1 MGLNSLVRSKKF
13 KNFMSKLYGWGAAV
27 VILGALFKINHY
39 PGANL
44 MLIIGLGTE
53 ATIFFFSAF
62 EPPYVE
68 PDWSLVYPELAGMYH
83 GQETEM
89 PIKNKDLTKELD
101 KMLADAKIGPE
112 LIHSLSKGLHNLSE
126 NTSKLGEVTNAAVAT
141 EDYVKNVK
149 AATSTVGDLT
159 QAYKKQSDVLSQEN
173 QVSEE
178 YFKSLK
184 SASSSA
190 ANLASAYASAS
201 ETIKSDLNSTKDL
214 VGNMSNAAAS
224 AKILQESY
232 VKSAEILAK
241 SAAALDFSSIEG
253 GAYMQ
258 QLQKISGNLSAL
270 NSVYE
275 LQLKANEGN
284 VQLNKDL
291 QDKYALFLKN
301 LNESIE
307 QTSQYKQGVEMLA
320 QNVAALNKV
329 YGNMLVAMNVNPG
342 K

>member
-1 MGLNSLVRSKKF
+1 
-13 KNFMSKLYGWGAAV
+13 
-27 VILGALFKINHY
+27 
-39 PGANL
+39 
-44 MLIIGLGTE
+44 
-53 ATIFFFSAF
+53 
-62 EPPYVE
+62 
-68 PDWSLVYPELAGMYH
+68 
-83 GQETEM
+83 M